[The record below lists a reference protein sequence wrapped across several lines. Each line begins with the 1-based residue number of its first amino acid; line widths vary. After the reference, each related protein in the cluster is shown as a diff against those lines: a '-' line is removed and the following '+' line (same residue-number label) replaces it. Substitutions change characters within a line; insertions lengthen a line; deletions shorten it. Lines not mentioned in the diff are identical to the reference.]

1 MCYTFSIHFRP
12 NFSSPSFLS
21 LNFSNFFSRYSTQFH
36 SIDHEQNIRKSF
48 INLMIRAK
56 SSEKKS
62 LTFSSLFLCS
72 LCFLIDLHTPKWSK
86 RPKVINFSLS
96 RSFSIFMHNSCFLLC
111 ACFLKLFFRFFF
123 FTFQFNWFVRNIF
136 FLFVIVP
143 PRWSSVIVKPP
154 EYEMDFLVLTHT
166 LIGSLNINL
175 FRSVSIF
182 LFVFFLFYPFVALL
196 CFISIYFLRFSS
208 LFLPT
213 SLWSYASFSQDEKQ

>member
-1 MCYTFSIHFRP
+1 M
-12 NFSSPSFLS
+12 
-21 LNFSNFFSRYSTQFH
+21 
-36 SIDHEQNIRKSF
+36 
-48 INLMIRAK
+48 
-56 SSEKKS
+56 KKNR
-62 LTFSSLFLCS
+62 LPFP
-72 LCFLIDLHTPKWSK
+72 LCFSVLCVFFDWFAYTKMVQETESNQFFFISFVLYIHAQLS
-86 RPKVINFSLS
+86 FSLM
-96 RSFSIFMHNSCFLLC
+96 RVFFKTLFS
-111 ACFLKLFFRFFF
+111 FFF